1 MLLQMIMEES
11 KFGAWFED
19 LPNFTKAQSEIS
31 VSTILANIIRTEKGL
46 QPISGLWTRLTRLQC
61 GYKMIHQL
69 AHTAGHPQLS
79 RR

>member
-1 MLLQMIMEES
+1 MLLQTIMEES
-11 KFGAWFED
+11 EFGAWFED
-19 LPNFTKAQSEIS
+19 LPDFIKAQSEIS
-31 VSTILANIIRTEKGL
+31 VSTILANIFLTEKAL
-46 QPISGLWTRLTRLQC
+46 QPIPGLWTRLTHLQC